1 MRKFLNTL
9 SGRVIATLI
18 IGIAVTSIAV
28 IMMLIKVSE
37 NIFVETYGK
46 SQEKVFLRVE
56 DNFTD
61 CYEGITKAMGEIS
74 NCWSFNSYFNSK
86 YETEDF
92 GTKDEFE
99 ILYRLH
105 NDIENVMGNNI
116 YNQHLMVVGT
126 NGKSYVMRDD
136 IKLYST
142 DEILADRVSQVA
154 RENPDRVNYVLRNG
168 GFTRGTEEG
177 KVVIAVKAFT
187 DSSGEPFAYVYITF
201 SQQELAE
208 MYDFFCTANSSFY
221 MVNDDDTIMVSDNK
235 EKIGSR
241 FAEEWQDGS
250 ENYVVRKTYARGLD
264 NFTILSIN
272 LKYSNFSIYGVID
285 NKKALN
291 ELYNVK
297 WVVLMCIGITGIVA
311 LITALIIRKSIAP
324 LKDLSDNMSQ
334 VTRGDFDIYMPVEGT
349 EEIRVLAR
357 SYNYMLDDLKT
368 YVDALVTTQKSK
380 RKAEIKALQ
389 MQINPHYVYNTLAS
403 IKWLIWQREVD
414 KSTRTIDAFIAL
426 LRNTISNTDEF
437 ITVGQERENVKNY
450 MWINGIR
457 YGERIKTDFFV
468 VPDCENYLIPK
479 MILQPFVE
487 NSFFHGFPNE
497 ETGSIQIFVRPKDDM
512 LQIEIKD
519 DGVGMSAEKLKTAK
533 DRKGYE
539 NYSGIGI
546 NNISERL
553 KLIYG
558 DDQSLE
564 ISSRPGVGTTVRI
577 RIPAKLDIAT
587 E

>member
-18 IGIAVTSIAV
+18 IGIAVASIA
-28 IMMLIKVSE
+28 IILMLIKVSE
-37 NIFVETYGK
+37 DIFIDTYGQ

-56 DNFTD
+56 DNFTER
-61 CYEGITKAMGEIS
+61 YEGITKAMEKIS
-74 NCWSFNSYFNSK
+74 NCWSFNSYFSSD
-86 YETEDF
+86 YEAGSLE
-92 GTKDEFE
+92 TKDEFE
-99 ILYRLH
+99 VLYRLH
-105 NDIENVMGNNI
+105 GDIENVVGANI
-116 YNQHLMVVGT
+116 YNQHLMIVGT
-126 NGKSYVMRDD
+126 NGRSYVTRDD
-136 IKLYST
+136 IRLYST
-142 DEILADRVSQVA
+142 GEILDDRVSQVA
-154 RENPDRVNYVLRNG
+154 RENPDRVNYVLRDG
-168 GFTRGTEEG
+168 GFTRGTEDG
-177 KVVIAVKAFT
+177 KVMIAVKAFT

-221 MVNDDDTIMVSDNK
+221 MVNDDNTIMVSDK
-235 EKIGSR
+235 EEKIGSR
-241 FAEEWQDGS
+241 FDEEWQDDS
-250 ENYVVRKTYARGLD
+250 EDDAVRKTYAKGVN
-264 NFTILSIN
+264 NFTILSLN
-272 LKYSNFSIYGVID
+272 LKYSNFSIYGIID

-297 WVVLMCIGITGIVA
+297 AVVLICIGIIGIVA
-311 LITALIIRKSIAP
+311 LVTSLIIKKSIAP
-324 LKDLSDNMSQ
+324 LRDLSDNMSQ
-334 VTRGDFDIYMPVEGT
+334 VTRGNFDIYMPVEGT
-349 EEIRVLAR
+349 EEIQVLAK
-357 SYNYMLDDLKT
+357 SYNYMLDDLKI

-512 LQIEIKD
+512 LQIEIRD

-546 NNISERL
+546 SNISERL

-558 DDQSLE
+558 DEQSLE
-564 ISSRPGVGTTVRI
+564 ILSQPGQGTTVRI
-577 RIPAKLDIAT
+577 CMPAKLDMAT